1 MAWGGGGGFGP
12 PGGGSRPG
20 QAAGLPFAGIPPE
33 MMAGVERLLAKEP
46 EHPSSVIDFSNVPP
60 ADQKGF
66 TLKKLLRPHW
76 WALAVGIVL
85 VAVETVTLQVGPQL
99 TQRAID
105 RGMLHRDFGVVKVM
119 AALYLASVILN
130 GLTSA
135 VRVSWTGRLGQR
147 LMQGLRVRVFSHI
160 QRLSLDFFTDE
171 KAGRIMTRM
180 TSDVEALSEL
190 LQDGIINLIVQAFTL
205 VYVVTVLFSMNVR
218 LAVIVVFAI
227 VPVMT
232 LMTLWFRSRS
242 EKGYTKVRERIA
254 DVMADL
260 QESLSGIRIVAAY
273 NRQRYNEVKHRNIV
287 GDHKAAN
294 EGAARVAAVYGPGA
308 DAVGTIAQ
316 ALVLFLGGRMV
327 LNGSLQ
333 PGQLIAFVLYVSA
346 FFAPIQQLV
355 QLYNTYQSGQA
366 AVAKIR
372 DLLDTDP
379 TVLERIDA
387 IELPAIEGE
396 ITFQGVEFG
405 YVPGQPV
412 LRELDLTIAAGE
424 TFSLVGTTGAGKST
438 IAKLVTRFYDP
449 TAGRVLVDGYDL
461 RDVTLRSLR
470 RQLGVVPQEPFLFGG
485 TLRDNIA
492 FARPGATDDELME
505 ACRAVGL
512 DDLVDRLPGGLG
524 APVYERG
531 SSLSSGERQL
541 LALARAFLASPRAD
555 PRRSDVIARPA
566 LGGHDRACPRQRV
579 GGSDGDHHRP
589 PPLHG
594 HAGRPHRRRQRR
606 PHRRARLARRARL
619 EGWGLRRHVRHVD
632 LPHDRGQ
639 LGRTE
644 MGGESLPGPPG
655 LLAQQPVGAG
665 QRAAAAVV
673 QVDPHRRSSARLP
686 TGLPR
691 EDPLV
696 VLSSVVLDPLE
707 ANRAGDGVELRPEH
721 PDPLG
726 AGEGT
731 DPSDQLDVPRRAAAV
746 IGVRGGRRRRADD
759 RQPVRVGAQ
768 VGQGGQ
774 HRGGVV
780 CEVGG
785 GVEVHGPQ
793 PRHRDPLR
801 TR

>member
-12 PGGGSRPG
+12 PMGGGARPG
-20 QAAGLPFAGIPPE
+20 QAAPGLPFAGIPPE

-46 EHPSSVIDFSNVPP
+46 EHPDEVVEFSNVPP
-60 ADQKGF
+60 PEQKGF

-85 VAVETVTLQVGPQL
+85 VAIETVTLQIGPQL

-105 RGMLHRDFGVVKVM
+105 KGMLTRDFGVVKLM
-119 AALYLASVILN
+119 AALYLGSVILN
-130 GLTSA
+130 GVTSA
-135 VRVSWTGRLGQR
+135 IRVSWTGRLGQR
-147 LMQGLRVRVFSHI
+147 LMQSLRVRVFSHI

-180 TSDVEALSEL
+180 TSDIEALSDL

-218 LAVIVVFAI
+218 LALIVVFAI

-232 LMTLWFRSRS
+232 AMTLWFRNRS

-287 GDHKAAN
+287 GDHKVAN
-294 EGAARVAAVYGPGA
+294 EEAAKVAAIYGPGA

-316 ALVLFLGGRMV
+316 AIVLFLGGRMV

-379 TVLERIDA
+379 TVQERPDA
-387 IELPAIEGE
+387 IELPPIEGE

-405 YVPGQPV
+405 YLPGQPV
-412 LRELDLTIAAGE
+412 LRDVDLTIAAGE

-485 TLRDNIA
+485 SLRDNIA

-512 DDLVDRLPGGLG
+512 DDLVERLPGGLD

-541 LALARAFLASPRAD
+541 LALARAFLASPRVLILDEATSSLD
-555 PRRSDVIARPA
+555 LRSEAIIERA
-566 LGGHDRACPRQRV
+566 LDNV
-579 GGSDGDHHRP
+579 
-589 PPLHG
+589 
-594 HAGRPHRRRQRR
+594 
-606 PHRRARLARRARL
+606 L
-619 EGWGLRRHVRHVD
+619 EGRTAIIIAHRLSTAMRA
-632 LPHDRGQ
+632 DRI
-639 LGRTE
+639 
-644 MGGESLPGPPG
+644 
-655 LLAQQPVGAG
+655 
-665 QRAAAAVV
+665 AVV
-673 QVDPHRRSSARLP
+673 
-686 TGLPR
+686 
-691 EDPLV
+691 
-696 VLSSVVLDPLE
+696 
-707 ANRAGDGVELRPEH
+707 NDGRIVELGSHDE
-721 PDPLG
+721 LVAKG
-726 AGEGT
+726 GIYAGMYATWISHMTE
-731 DPSDQLDVPRRAAAV
+731 PAA
-746 IGVRGGRRRRADD
+746 
-759 RQPVRVGAQ
+759 
-768 VGQGGQ
+768 
-774 HRGGVV
+774 
-780 CEVGG
+780 
-785 GVEVHGPQ
+785 
-793 PRHRDPLR
+793 
-801 TR
+801 

>member
-1 MAWGGGGGFGP
+1 MAWGGGGFGP
-12 PGGGSRPG
+12 PMGGGARPG
-20 QAAGLPFAGIPPE
+20 QAAPGLPFAGIPPE
-33 MMAGVERLLAKEP
+33 MMAGVKKLLAKEP
-46 EHPSSVIDFSNVPP
+46 EHPDEVVEFSNVPSP
-60 ADQKGF
+60 DQKGF

-76 WALAVGIVL
+76 WALAIGIVL
-85 VAVETVTLQVGPQL
+85 VAVETVTLQIGPQL

-105 RGMLHRDFGVVKVM
+105 KGMLTRDFGVVKLM
-119 AALYLASVILN
+119 AAFYLGSVILN

-147 LMQGLRVRVFSHI
+147 LMQSLRVKVFSHI

-180 TSDVEALSEL
+180 TSDIEALSDL

-232 LMTLWFRSRS
+232 AMTLWFRNRS

-287 GDHKAAN
+287 GDHKVAN
-294 EGAARVAAVYGPGA
+294 EEAAKVAAVYGPGA

-379 TVLERIDA
+379 TVLERPDA
-387 IELPAIEGE
+387 IELPPIEGE
-396 ITFQGVEFG
+396 ITFQDVEFG

-412 LRELDLTIAAGE
+412 LRDVDLTIAAGE

-492 FARPGATDDELME
+492 FARPGATDDDLLE

-512 DDLVDRLPGGLG
+512 DELVERLPGGLD

-541 LALARAFLASPRAD
+541 LALARAFLASPRVLILDEATSSLD
-555 PRRSDVIARPA
+555 LRSEAIIERA
-566 LGGHDRACPRQRV
+566 LDNV
-579 GGSDGDHHRP
+579 
-589 PPLHG
+589 
-594 HAGRPHRRRQRR
+594 
-606 PHRRARLARRARL
+606 L
-619 EGWGLRRHVRHVD
+619 EGRTAIIIAHRLSTAMRA
-632 LPHDRGQ
+632 DRI
-639 LGRTE
+639 
-644 MGGESLPGPPG
+644 
-655 LLAQQPVGAG
+655 
-665 QRAAAAVV
+665 AVV
-673 QVDPHRRSSARLP
+673 
-686 TGLPR
+686 
-691 EDPLV
+691 
-696 VLSSVVLDPLE
+696 
-707 ANRAGDGVELRPEH
+707 NDGRIVELGSHDE
-721 PDPLG
+721 LV
-726 AGEGT
+726 A
-731 DPSDQLDVPRRAAAV
+731 
-746 IGVRGGRRRRADD
+746 RGGIYA
-759 RQPVRVGAQ
+759 GMYATWIS
-768 VGQGGQ
+768 
-774 HRGGVV
+774 HMT
-780 CEVGG
+780 EAS
-785 GVEVHGPQ
+785 
-793 PRHRDPLR
+793 
-801 TR
+801 

>member
-1 MAWGGGGGFGP
+1 MAWGGGGFGP
-12 PGGGSRPG
+12 PMGGGARPG
-20 QAAGLPFAGIPPE
+20 QAAPGLPFAGIPPE
-33 MMAGVERLLAKEP
+33 MMKGVEKLLAREP
-46 EHPSSVIDFSNVPP
+46 EHPDEVVDFSNVPP

-85 VAVETVTLQVGPQL
+85 VFVETVTLQIGPQL

-105 RGMLHRDFGVVKVM
+105 KGMLTRDFGVVKLM
-119 AALYLASVILN
+119 AALYLGSVILN
-130 GLTSA
+130 GITSA
-135 VRVSWTGRLGQR
+135 IRVSWTGRLGQK

-180 TSDVEALSEL
+180 TSDIEALSDL

-232 LMTLWFRSRS
+232 GMTLWFRNRS

-287 GDHKAAN
+287 GDHKVAN
-294 EGAARVAAVYGPGA
+294 EEAAKVAAVYGPGA

-372 DLLDTDP
+372 DLLDTEP
-379 TVLERIDA
+379 TVLERADA
-387 IELPAIEGE
+387 IELPPIEGE

-412 LRELDLTIAAGE
+412 LRDVDLTIAAGE

-449 TAGRVLVDGYDL
+449 TGGRVLVDGYDL

-492 FARPGATDDELME
+492 FARPGASDEDLLE

-512 DDLVDRLPGGLG
+512 DDLVDRLPGGLD

-541 LALARAFLASPRAD
+541 LALARAFLASPRVLILDEATSSLD
-555 PRRSDVIARPA
+555 LRSEATIERA
-566 LGGHDRACPRQRV
+566 LDNV
-579 GGSDGDHHRP
+579 
-589 PPLHG
+589 
-594 HAGRPHRRRQRR
+594 
-606 PHRRARLARRARL
+606 L
-619 EGWGLRRHVRHVD
+619 EGRTAIIIAHRLSTAMRA
-632 LPHDRGQ
+632 DRI
-639 LGRTE
+639 
-644 MGGESLPGPPG
+644 
-655 LLAQQPVGAG
+655 
-665 QRAAAAVV
+665 AVV
-673 QVDPHRRSSARLP
+673 NEGRI
-686 TGLPR
+686 
-691 EDPLV
+691 
-696 VLSSVVLDPLE
+696 
-707 ANRAGDGVELRPEH
+707 VELGSH
-721 PDPLG
+721 DDLV
-726 AGEGT
+726 A
-731 DPSDQLDVPRRAAAV
+731 
-746 IGVRGGRRRRADD
+746 RGGIYAGMYATWISHMTE
-759 RQPVRVGAQ
+759 PAG
-768 VGQGGQ
+768 
-774 HRGGVV
+774 
-780 CEVGG
+780 
-785 GVEVHGPQ
+785 
-793 PRHRDPLR
+793 
-801 TR
+801 